1 MPPAKLKLPPDFNP
15 NRDAR
20 EVDGIPNFKL
30 SPSRSPGEPGL
41 ELQLPVE
48 QRSSME
54 SNTGSLSAFRA
65 RADQAQIEALEADTV
80 WLRKEQSTLTESIKQ
95 LEQQNQ
101 ILLKRAE
108 DAESKAAKQGKK
120 EKVTFSSIPRLL
132 IIRSSQNM
140 CISR

>member
-1 MPPAKLKLPPDFNP
+1 M
-15 NRDAR
+15 
-20 EVDGIPNFKL
+20 
-30 SPSRSPGEPGL
+30 
-41 ELQLPVE
+41 
-48 QRSSME
+48 
-54 SNTGSLSAFRA
+54 
-65 RADQAQIEALEADTV
+65 